1 MKYQWMLLLKYI
13 KYKCNKISEE
23 KHKHFKELSDFIL
36 FKPDMELTS

>member
-1 MKYQWMLLLKYI
+1 MNSVVKII
-13 KYKCNKISEE
+13 KYKCNKEVKK